1 MPPVIRAEGLTK
13 HFRRPRRFDGPL
25 GTLRTMVT
33 RQYEETRAVDGVD
46 FTVSAG
52 ELVAYLGPNGA
63 GKSTTIKMMTGVLVP
78 TGGLLEVNGTVP
90 WRDRERNAMHI
101 GVVFGQRSQLW
112 WDLPL
117 IDSLAMLGKLYRLP
131 HATYRRNLDRLV
143 ELLDVT
149 PFLHQPVRQLSLGQ
163 RMRGDLAAAMLH
175 EPRILYLDE
184 PTIGLDAVAKVR
196 MRDFVAEMNRDNGTT
211 VVLTT
216 HDLVDVETL
225 CDRVVVIDSGR
236 VLYDGKL
243 ADLKARYAPHRI
255 LVAQLAAE
263 PVPAGTRA
271 GTLRSSGIPGE
282 VISEENGV
290 LRVRFEAAR
299 VSAQEI
305 IAAVNEQCPLAD
317 LTIVEPDLE
326 DVVRTLYGDR
336 GAA

>member
-1 MPPVIRAEGLTK
+1 M
-13 HFRRPRRFDGPL
+13 
-25 GTLRTMVT
+25 MT
-33 RQYEETRAVDGVD
+33 RQYDEVRAVDGVD

-78 TGGLLEVNGTVP
+78 TRGILEVNGAVP
-90 WRDRERNAMHI
+90 WRDRERNGMHI

-131 HATYRRNLDRLV
+131 DATYRRNLDRLV

-149 PFLHQPVRQLSLGQ
+149 PFLYQPVRQLSLGQ

-175 EPRILYLDE
+175 EPDILYLDE

-225 CDRVVVIDSGR
+225 CNRVILIDSGR

-243 ADLKARYAPHRI
+243 SDLKARYAPHRI
-255 LVAQLAAE
+255 LVAQLAAD
-263 PVPAGTRA
+263 PVPAGNRA
-271 GTLRSSGIPGE
+271 EALRAGIPGE
-282 VISEENGV
+282 VVSDEDGV
-290 LRVRFEAAR
+290 LKIRFEAAR
-299 VSAQEI
+299 VSAQEV
-305 IAAVNEQCPLAD
+305 IAAVNDHCVVAD
-317 LTIVEPDLE
+317 LSIVEPDLE

-336 GAA
+336 EVV